1 MEGIRLRK
9 VVMEAALRAARVIQ
23 LTEQLVEAVH
33 NRLEERQEC
42 MTVIIVEV
50 QWAVLV
56 MEVREGT
63 IKMMEEAAG
72 DGLVVVVRRLVLAEA
87 VQAMS

>member
-1 MEGIRLRK
+1 MEGIRMRK

-42 MTVIIVEV
+42 ITVIIVEV

-72 DGLVVVVRRLVLAEA
+72 DGLVVVVRRDRKSV
-87 VQAMS
+87 V

>member
-1 MEGIRLRK
+1 MRK

-42 MTVIIVEV
+42 ITVIIVEV

-72 DGLVVVVRRLVLAEA
+72 DGLVVVVRRMVLAEA

>member
-1 MEGIRLRK
+1 MRK

-42 MTVIIVEV
+42 MTVFIVEV

>member
-1 MEGIRLRK
+1 MRK
-9 VVMEAALRAARVIQ
+9 VVMEAALRAARGIQ

>member
-1 MEGIRLRK
+1 
-9 VVMEAALRAARVIQ
+9 MEAALRAARVIQ

-42 MTVIIVEV
+42 ITVIIVEV

>member
-1 MEGIRLRK
+1 MRK

-23 LTEQLVEAVH
+23 LMEQLVEAVH

>member
-1 MEGIRLRK
+1 MEGIRMRK

>member
-1 MEGIRLRK
+1 MRK
-9 VVMEAALRAARVIQ
+9 VVMEAAIRAARVIQ

-42 MTVIIVEV
+42 ITVIIVEV

-72 DGLVVVVRRLVLAEA
+72 DGLVVVVRRMVLAEA

>member
-1 MEGIRLRK
+1 
-9 VVMEAALRAARVIQ
+9 MEAALRAARVIQ

-42 MTVIIVEV
+42 ITVIIVEV

-72 DGLVVVVRRLVLAEA
+72 DGLVVVVRRMVLAEA

>member
-42 MTVIIVEV
+42 ITVIIVEV

-72 DGLVVVVRRLVLAEA
+72 DGLVVVVRRMVLAEA

>member
-1 MEGIRLRK
+1 MRK

-42 MTVIIVEV
+42 ITVIIVEV

>member
-1 MEGIRLRK
+1 MRK

>member
-1 MEGIRLRK
+1 MEGIRMRK

-72 DGLVVVVRRLVLAEA
+72 DGLVVVVRRMVLAEA

>member
-1 MEGIRLRK
+1 MRK

-72 DGLVVVVRRLVLAEA
+72 DGLVVVVRRMVLAEA